1 MLISPYRHRNICIY
15 IHTYILYQQVSLLL
29 GNEADKNMKNKSG
42 ISAMDMIEDIEDE
55 SVKTL
60 LQEAS

>member
-1 MLISPYRHRNICIY
+1 MYIY